1 MATKRLSRPDLC
13 RRLEC
18 VRLLSL
24 DVDGILTDGGLYFA
38 DNGLTLRK
46 FNVKDGQGIKHVLEA
61 GIEIAVIS
69 AGAQEA
75 IHRRMESLG
84 IPHIF
89 TGVPDKLDTLT
100 HLCGRLGIDLADVV
114 HMGDD
119 VNDLP
124 VMRAVGFPIT
134 VPDAVAEVLG
144 HALYVTDRIGGAGAV
159 REICDLLVAARRQP
173 QGKGSI

>member
-1 MATKRLSRPDLC
+1 MAAKRLSRPDLF
-13 RRLEC
+13 RRLGGI
-18 VRLLSL
+18 RLLSL

-46 FNVKDGQGIKHVLEA
+46 FNVKDGQGIKHVLDA

-69 AGAQEA
+69 AGIQES
-75 IHRRMESLG
+75 IRRRMESLG

-89 TGVPDKLDTLT
+89 TGVPDKLEALT
-100 HLCGRLGIDLADVV
+100 GLCGRLGIDLADVI

-124 VMRAVGFPIT
+124 VMEAVGYPIT
-134 VPDAVAEVLG
+134 VPDAVAEVLDR
-144 HALYVTDRIGGAGAV
+144 AVYVTTRMGGAGAV
-159 REICDLLVAARRQP
+159 REICDLLVAVRDH
-173 QGKGSI
+173 GD

>member
-1 MATKRLSRPDLC
+1 MAVKRLSRLELG
-13 RRLEC
+13 RRLGG

-61 GIEIAVIS
+61 GIAIAVIS
-69 AGAQEA
+69 AGTQDS
-75 IHRRMESLG
+75 IRRRMESLG

-89 TGVPDKLDTLT
+89 TGVPDKLGTLRS
-100 HLCGRLGIDLADVV
+100 LCGQLGIDLAEVV

-119 VNDLP
+119 VNDVA
-124 VMRAVGFPIT
+124 VMEAVGCPIT
-134 VPDAVAEVLG
+134 VPDAVDEVLEC
-144 HALYVTDRIGGAGAV
+144 ALHVTSRMGGAGAV
-159 REICDLLVAARRQP
+159 REICDLLVAARRAD
-173 QGKGSI
+173 G